1 MIKIYYFFI
10 LILFIIFI
18 NSDIMHQKI
27 RDIRIEASLKNLD
40 SLYNNHVL
48 DDNLYNNLKNLL
60 ELRKTDF
67 NEFLNII
74 TKDDYANQRFAKS
87 LAIAQDEPNKL
98 KNKPKAV
105 VAFSGG
111 VDSTAS
117 SIISKKIFDV
127 IGITAYS
134 PIVMH
139 PNNKKNI
146 SQLAK
151 KLNINHEFI
160 DVDLNEIQNDTLNG
174 KYHPCGRCHKTIEN
188 AVLNYAKENNIK
200 YIIYGDMLSV
210 GHLSIVPEDDDILR
224 INMPSYLV
232 LTKNESREILK
243 RNNIIISQRY
253 GCPLLKSAHK
263 YNRNKKFTIQ
273 RILREVRAQVIDKD
287 EGLKNI
293 LDVLEYD
300 L

>member
-1 MIKIYYFFI
+1 
-10 LILFIIFI
+10 
-18 NSDIMHQKI
+18 MHQKI

-40 SLYNNHVL
+40 YLYNNHII
-48 DDNLYNNLKNLL
+48 DDKIYNDLKNLL
-60 ELRKTDF
+60 ELRKTNFDT
-67 NEFLNII
+67 FLNTL
-74 TKDDYANQRFAKS
+74 TKND
-87 LAIAQDEPNKL
+87 DEPKNKL

-117 SIISKKIFDV
+117 SIISKKIFDI

-134 PIVMH
+134 SIVMH
-139 PNNKKNI
+139 PDNKKNI
-146 SQLAK
+146 SELAK
-151 KLNINHEFI
+151 KLNMKHEFI
-160 DVDLNEIQNDTLNG
+160 DVDLNEVQRDTLNG
-174 KYHPCGRCHKTIEN
+174 KYHPCGRCHKTIEE

-210 GHLSIVPEDDDILR
+210 GYLSIVPEDDILR

-232 LTKNESREILK
+232 LTKNESREVLK
-243 RNNIIISQRY
+243 KNDIIISQRY

-263 YNRNKKFTIQ
+263 YSHNKKFTIQ

-287 EGLKNI
+287 EGLNNI
-293 LDVLEYD
+293 LEVLNIEY
-300 L
+300 

>member
-1 MIKIYYFFI
+1 
-10 LILFIIFI
+10 
-18 NSDIMHQKI
+18 MHQKI

-67 NEFLNII
+67 NEFLNIL
-74 TKDDYANQRFAKS
+74 TKKDKLNKS
-87 LAIAQDEPNKL
+87 
-98 KNKPKAV
+98 KNKKAI

-117 SIISKKIFDV
+117 SIVSKKIFDV

-210 GHLSIVPEDDDILR
+210 GHLSIVPEDDNVLR

-243 RNNIIISQRY
+243 RNNITISQRY